1 MIMTGNTGHTRWMW
15 AVATAGGV
23 IMGAGCH
30 VSDIL
35 RVPPPEGIVSSSAL
49 NGQSSAEGAFY
60 TAQNQ
65 FSSIVAGPDGQVE
78 VSGWLTDEFI
88 ANSPAFGYPP
98 AYNNIDARRTAA
110 FAGWP
115 ETGDAAV
122 QAILAGRSELL
133 LALVPLQQYETGA
146 GVARIGEAWALVGYA
161 ELLLAEDYCAGVPL
175 SQEVPGGGFAYG
187 RPLTTDSLL
196 GTAEAHFDSALAHS
210 GGNDSIT
217 ALASVGL
224 GRTLVDRAQYV
235 AAAAAVQSVPPA
247 FAYSLVG
254 ATGGLYGY
262 NSTFYQNIFPNY
274 YGCATFN
281 VADREGTN
289 GLPFVSAN
297 DPRLVLD
304 STISETCDGVWSGL
318 PDSVFYYPVKFGN
331 PNAPGIP
338 LATGVEAGLIA
349 AEGALQGGSGAWL
362 TDLNALRSSVTGLGP
377 LTDPGTDSGRVS
389 LMFSERAFWLFGTGT
404 RLGDLRRLIRQY
416 SRPAESVF
424 PTGAYAPGNEPYLAP
439 LFVSPLTTYGTDVNL
454 TLPTPISGNLTA
466 NPYYKGCITSTTTA

>member
-1 MIMTGNTGHTRWMW
+1 MW

-23 IMGAGCH
+23 IMGAGCR
-30 VSDIL
+30 VNDIL

-60 TAQNQ
+60 TGRTDFNGT
-65 FSSIVAGPDGQVE
+65 VAGPNGQVE

-98 AYNNIDARRTAA
+98 TYNNIDARRTAA
-110 FAGWP
+110 VAGWP
-115 ETGDAAV
+115 ETGDGVLQKFLAA
-122 QAILAGRSELL
+122 RSELL

-146 GVARIGEAWALVGYA
+146 GVARIGEAWALVGYT
-161 ELLLAEDYCAGVPL
+161 ELLMAEDYCAGVPL
-175 SQEVPGGGFAYG
+175 SQGVPGGGVAYG

-196 GTAEAHFDSALAHS
+196 GTAEAHFELALAHS

-224 GRTLVDRAQYV
+224 GRTLLDRAQYV

-247 FAYSLVG
+247 FAYNLIGSVSQS
-254 ATGGLYGY
+254 ASHSYTLYGRAI
-262 NSTFYQNIFPNY
+262 SSY
-274 YGCATFN
+274 YCATFN

-289 GLPFVSAN
+289 GLPFVSAS

-304 STISETCDGVWSGL
+304 STLSQTCDGVFSGL
-318 PDSVFYYPVKFGN
+318 PDSVFYYPVKFGSN
-331 PNAPGIP
+331 PVPVGFPVTAVP
-338 LATGVEAGLIA
+338 LATGLEASLIA
-349 AEGALQGGSGAWL
+349 AEAALHGGSGAWL
-362 TDLNALRSSVTGLGP
+362 ADLNALRSSVTGLVP
-377 LTDPGTDSGRVS
+377 LTDPGTDTGRVS

-416 SRPAESVF
+416 NRPAESVF

-439 LFVSPLTTYGTDVNL
+439 LFISPLTTYGTDVNL
-454 TLPTPISGNLTA
+454 TLPTPQSGNLTA

>member
-1 MIMTGNTGHTRWMW
+1 
-15 AVATAGGV
+15 
-23 IMGAGCH
+23 MGAGCH

-49 NGQSSAEGAFY
+49 NGQTSAEGAFY
-60 TAQNQ
+60 TARTD
-65 FSSIVAGPDGQVE
+65 FSVGHPGFSDGAAGLVE
-78 VSGWLTDEFI
+78 RSGWLTDEFI
-88 ANSPAFGYPP
+88 AQMPAFGYPP
-98 AYNNIDARRTAA
+98 TYNNIDARRTKA

-115 ETGDAAV
+115 ESGDGVLTG
-122 QAILAGRSELL
+122 ILGARSELL
-133 LALVPLQQYETGA
+133 LDLGPLQQYETGA

-175 SQEVPGGGFAYG
+175 SQGVPGGGFAYG

-247 FAYSLVG
+247 FVYSLVG
-254 ATGGLYGY
+254 ETNGQYNYGR
-262 NSTFYQNIFPNY
+262 TFYESAISSLYN
-274 YGCATFN
+274 GCATFN

-304 STISETCDGVWSGL
+304 STLVETCDGAYLAL

-338 LATGVEAGLIA
+338 LATGLEASLIA
-349 AEGALQGGSGAWL
+349 AEAALQGGSGAWL
-362 TDLNALRSSVTGLGP
+362 TDLNALRSSVTGLVP
-377 LTDPGTDSGRVS
+377 LTDPGTDTGRVS
-389 LMFSERAFWLFGTGT
+389 LLFSERAFWLFGTGT

-416 SRPAESVF
+416 NRPAESVF

-454 TLPTPISGNLTA
+454 TLPTPKSGNLTA
-466 NPYYKGCITSTTTA
+466 NPYYKGCITSTATA